1 MIDQN
6 YSAQMGA
13 TALALFF
20 LALAAGRILIL
31 PLANKYS
38 PTQMVLTSSILIIL
52 SLFFIGFTSLRYSDL
67 PSWVLSVD
75 QFFQQQWCGQYELI
89 QEIQG
94 LQVL

>member
-52 SLFFIGFTSLRYSDL
+52 SLFFIGFTSFALL
-67 PSWVLSVD
+67 GFTIMGFVCGPV
-75 QFFQQQWCGQYELI
+75 FQQQWCGQYELI